1 MKLNAFIL
9 AGGKS
14 SRMGVDK
21 GLVHLSGKP
30 MIQYII
36 DILEQ
41 LKLPIQIVSN
51 NSEYKH
57 FGYPVFKDLIS
68 DKGPIGGIYT
78 ALSSSDSEMN
88 LILSCD
94 TPFVNSA
101 LIECLIAEC
110 ENQNVTISGYE
121 GWQHPLIGIYSKSGI
136 KTFQSQIEKDNLK
149 LSEANEIL
157 HVKAVPMDNIKG
169 ITARAF
175 DNINTIEELKE
186 AGN

>member
-21 GLVHLSGKP
+21 GLVPLAGKP

-36 DILEQ
+36 ETLES
-41 LKLPIQIVSN
+41 LKLPIYIISN
-51 NSEYKH
+51 NAEYKN
-57 FGYPVFKDLIS
+57 FGHPVFEDLIS

-78 ALSSSDSEMN
+78 ALSVSDSEVN

-94 TPFVNSA
+94 TPFVNTG
-101 LIECLIAEC
+101 LIESLIAESKT
-110 ENQNVTISGYE
+110 QSITISE
-121 GWQHPLIGIYSKSGI
+121 FEERQHPLIGIYSKSGI
-136 KTFQSQIEKDNLK
+136 KTFQSQIEKDELK
-149 LSEANEIL
+149 LSKANEL
-157 HVKAVPMDNIKG
+157 LNVKVVPMDNVKG
-169 ITARAF
+169 ITAHAF
-175 DNINTIEELKE
+175 DNINTIEELKQ